1 MKHKVNRMIKQNIEE
16 YSSNLW
22 EIPTPYIP
30 YKKEEPITILP
41 LQKNQN
47 SIEVNNKANKGN
59 IENYFY
65 KNKLIKD
72 NII

>member
-1 MKHKVNRMIKQNIEE
+1 MIKQNIEE

-22 EIPTPYIP
+22 KMPTPYIP